1 MFVPGMMAPAA
12 FSAATAERLRG
23 TACRGSFEA
32 HLTVDAA
39 DLERRAAFE
48 ELCGELGV
56 KCVLIELAAGVHR
69 SQPMTASY
77 HRGELSAVIAEIEA
91 LHAALWAA
99 GFPVV
104 RVKIEAAA
112 MNPGVPITDDE
123 AAASDGYFEFHAKVR
138 LPSIDADALA
148 TLRALCESRAAHL
161 SRNDRKRDER
171 GVAERFITQR
181 VYGVG
186 RTRAANAFDALLRD
200 LAQAGHAVVSMKREY
215 TIYDG
220 KLELDAGWLDQA
232 SP

>member
-1 MFVPGMMAPAA
+1 MFVAGMMAPAA
-12 FSAATAERLRG
+12 FSAATTERLQA

-39 DLERRAAFE
+39 DLERRATFE
-48 ELCGELGV
+48 ALCGELGV

-77 HRGELSAVIAEIEA
+77 HRGELGAVLGEIEA
-91 LHAALWAA
+91 LHASLWQA

-112 MNPGVPITDDE
+112 MNPGVPITDEE
-123 AAASDGYFEFHAKVR
+123 AAAIDGYFEFHAKVR
-138 LPSIDADALA
+138 LPDAGDITA
-148 TLRALCESRAAHL
+148 LRALCESRSAHL

-186 RTRAANAFDALLRD
+186 RARAANEFDALLRD

-232 SP
+232 PS

>member
-1 MFVPGMMAPAA
+1 MMAPAA
-12 FSAATAERLRG
+12 FSAATAERLRA

-39 DLERRAAFE
+39 DLARRTTFE
-48 ELCGELGV
+48 ALCGELGV

-77 HRGELSAVIAEIEA
+77 HRGELGSVLGEIES
-91 LHAALWAA
+91 LHAALWQA

-112 MNPGVPITDDE
+112 MNPGVPITDEE
-123 AAASDGYFEFHAKVR
+123 AAAIDGYFEFHAKVR
-138 LPSIDADALA
+138 LPDPSDVAA
-148 TLRALCESRAAHL
+148 LRALCESRSAHL
-161 SRNDRKRDER
+161 SRNDRKRDEH
-171 GVAERFITQR
+171 GAERFITQR
-181 VYGVG
+181 VYRVG
-186 RTRAANAFDALLRD
+186 RTRAANEFDALLRD

-232 SP
+232 QS

>member
-1 MFVPGMMAPAA
+1 MLAPPA
-12 FSAATAERLRG
+12 FSSAITARLQATP
-23 TACRGSFEA
+23 CRGSFEA
-32 HLTVDAA
+32 HLTVDAD

-48 ELCGELGV
+48 ALCAELGV

-77 HRGELSAVIAEIEA
+77 HRGELAAVLGEIDA
-91 LHAALWAA
+91 LHARLWDA

-112 MNPGVPITDDE
+112 MNSGVPITDDE
-123 AAASDGYFEFHAKVR
+123 AAQIDGYFEFHAKVR
-138 LPSIDADALA
+138 LPAVTSDLA
-148 TLRALCESRAAHL
+148 ALRALCESRSAHL

-181 VYGVG
+181 VYGAG
-186 RTRAANAFDALLRD
+186 RTRAASEFDALLRD

-220 KLELDAGWLDQA
+220 RLELDAGWLDQA
-232 SP
+232 GGS